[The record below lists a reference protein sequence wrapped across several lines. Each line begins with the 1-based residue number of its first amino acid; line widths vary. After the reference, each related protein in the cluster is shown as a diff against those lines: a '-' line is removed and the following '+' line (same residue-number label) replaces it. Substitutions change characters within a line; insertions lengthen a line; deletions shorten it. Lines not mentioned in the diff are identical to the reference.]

1 MLIINLNFYNPVHSN
16 IEISMLNRFSKQEHA
31 AEIYENQ
38 PIGTYVKHLE
48 ARSTSSLFFEIIDGN
63 KDDMFFIN
71 PSTGVIITKRQ
82 LDYELNKFYNL
93 SVEATNM
100 VSKRICFFYVLKEEE
115 EEGMVPQNFSIYGA
129 AEYYVAV
136 CGTLKN

>member
-1 MLIINLNFYNPVHSN
+1 VIPFC
-16 IEISMLNRFSKQEHA
+16 NRFSKQEHA

-48 ARSTSSLFFEIIDGN
+48 ARSTSSLFFEIIEGN

-93 SVEATNM
+93 TVEATNM
-100 VSKRICFFYVLKEEE
+100 VSRGVIMYFLTFLVIILLSVYKCLFYNLEHCFYK
-115 EEGMVPQNFSIYGA
+115 I
-129 AEYYVAV
+129 
-136 CGTLKN
+136 

>member
-1 MLIINLNFYNPVHSN
+1 MLY
-16 IEISMLNRFSKQEHA
+16 RFSKQEHA

-38 PIGTYVKHLE
+38 PIGTYVKHLD

-100 VSKRICFFYVLKEEE
+100 VSNRAYFYICCETDIHNLCCEPYF
-115 EEGMVPQNFSIYGA
+115 
-129 AEYYVAV
+129 
-136 CGTLKN
+136 KNILSSGCWSVSDN

>member
-1 MLIINLNFYNPVHSN
+1 
-16 IEISMLNRFSKQEHA
+16 MLNRFNKQEHA

-48 ARSTSSLFFEIIDGN
+48 ARSTSSLFFEILDGN

-100 VSKRICFFYVLKEEE
+100 VSKRTCFFYVLEQTFQFVEQLNI
-115 EEGMVPQNFSIYGA
+115 MLLYV
-129 AEYYVAV
+129 EY
-136 CGTLKN
+136 

>member
-1 MLIINLNFYNPVHSN
+1 MLY
-16 IEISMLNRFSKQEHA
+16 RFSKQEHA

-38 PIGTYVKHLE
+38 PIGTYVKHLD

-100 VSKRICFFYVLKEEE
+100 VSKKHTCLCAVNLTYVCAVSHTSRI
-115 EEGMVPQNFSIYGA
+115 S
-129 AEYYVAV
+129 
-136 CGTLKN
+136 

>member
-1 MLIINLNFYNPVHSN
+1 
-16 IEISMLNRFSKQEHA
+16 MLNRFSKQEHA

-48 ARSTSSLFFEIIDGN
+48 ARSTSSLFFEIINGN

-93 SVEATNM
+93 SIEATNM
-100 VSKRICFFYVLKEEE
+100 VSKRTCFFYILEQWF
-115 EEGMVPQNFSIYGA
+115 PNFFS
-129 AEYYVAV
+129 
-136 CGTLKN
+136 LWSS

>member
-1 MLIINLNFYNPVHSN
+1 MYVFLKIPSLMQILF
-16 IEISMLNRFSKQEHA
+16 ISRFLKQEHA

-38 PIGTYVKHLE
+38 AIGTYVKHLE
-48 ARSTSSLFFEIIDGN
+48 ARSTSSLFFEIISGN

-93 SVEATNM
+93 TIEATNM
-100 VSKRICFFYVLKEEE
+100 ASTVFHILR
-115 EEGMVPQNFSIYGA
+115 
-129 AEYYVAV
+129 YYSLFNHNAQYIREN
-136 CGTLKN
+136 LYFKNVN

>member
-1 MLIINLNFYNPVHSN
+1 
-16 IEISMLNRFSKQEHA
+16 LNRFNKQEHA

-63 KDDMFFIN
+63 KDDMFFVN

-100 VSKRICFFYVLKEEE
+100 VSKRTCLFYVLEQWF
-115 EEGMVPQNFSIYGA
+115 PNFFS
-129 AEYYVAV
+129 
-136 CGTLKN
+136 LWSR